1 MGLIEIDFGKLP
13 SYMAVLPR
21 IRRLFTS
28 ISHDDSRL
36 GRAVRSQ
43 FFIFIQYMLLAAD
56 GMFFGRR
63 G

>member
-36 GRAVRSQ
+36 GFPRIEGQ
-43 FFIFIQYMLLAAD
+43 
-56 GMFFGRR
+56 
-63 G
+63 